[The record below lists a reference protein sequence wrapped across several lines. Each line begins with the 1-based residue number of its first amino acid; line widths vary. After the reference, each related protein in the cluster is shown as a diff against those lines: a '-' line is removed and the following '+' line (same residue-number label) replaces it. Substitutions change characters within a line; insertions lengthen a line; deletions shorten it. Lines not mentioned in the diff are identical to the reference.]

1 MPKKR
6 KVKKRKDKKVL
17 KLLISLIIGYIAF
30 YNLYGL
36 VKNILVIIE
45 KKQEKKILLAE
56 QKRLKEEEAYLKDQV
71 IKFRDPDYLARYARE
86 KYLFSTDGELI
97 IKID

>member
-1 MPKKR
+1 M
-6 KVKKRKDKKVL
+6 

-45 KKQEKKILLAE
+45 KTRKKILLAE

-71 IKFRDPDYLARYARE
+71 IKFRDPDYLARYAE

>member
-1 MPKKR
+1 M
-6 KVKKRKDKKVL
+6 
-17 KLLISLIIGYIAF
+17 
-30 YNLYGL
+30 
-36 VKNILVIIE
+36 